1 MNMYELKLLW
11 LSRSDCYWWTGQNQR
26 TFDIGMFPRCW
37 TEPDGRRRNGVDI
50 SRPLRHSF
58 IHTGHGSSSGPTWG
72 SPAAIDE
79 VYLRNPMEPMDILEM
94 KDPSAKLMK
103 EPRRPSALP
112 VADVTKFKKQFN
124 YVRLSEDAPETTDPT
139 PNEDSLLIDLSSDT
153 PVIIILEYIPS
164 LFIEF
169 ESFLLFFSPSRYRN

>member
-1 MNMYELKLLW
+1 
-11 LSRSDCYWWTGQNQR
+11 
-26 TFDIGMFPRCW
+26 MFPRCW